1 VKGITGEGF
10 VSREIILKWILIYIV
25 ADSVGRIFQHQDSN
39 IIIGYLCDAGSS
51 FIRHHNI

>member
-1 VKGITGEGF
+1 MKGITGEGF

-25 ADSVGRIFQHQDSN
+25 ADSVGRIFEHQDSN